1 MRSAF
6 ASRGSIMHLMPP
18 SEDRADLRSVTPMG
32 FARAVFQANHLAA
45 AFVAA
50 CGTKGVE

>member
-1 MRSAF
+1 
-6 ASRGSIMHLMPP
+6 
-18 SEDRADLRSVTPMG
+18 MG

-50 CGTKGVE
+50 CGENSKTSKH